1 MKKPAR
7 LLIVLAALFFIAS
20 FSIFC
25 TIEINPETLGEILG
39 MVSESE
45 TTTQEAVQDP
55 QPQQTEEGT
64 LQETIDLEDAGHQP
78 VGTEEVSPEEMTGNG
93 EQWPASI
100 PDYVP
105 QPEGRIMT
113 VQEDETPQAHTWH
126 IWYHSQTDTRE
137 SYKSKLINKGWSIT
151 SEEEDGLHATY
162 GDPYTTIIVSI
173 DESDQPMVFAIVKV
187 K

>member
-1 MKKPAR
+1 MKKLSR

-20 FSIFC
+20 FSVFC
-25 TIEINPETLGEILG
+25 TIEINPETLGKILG
-39 MVSESE
+39 TVSESE

-55 QPQQTEEGT
+55 QPQQTEQGT
-64 LQETIDLEDAGHQP
+64 LQETIDLEDAGHEP
-78 VGTEEVSPEEMTGNG
+78 MEAEEDPTEEMTGNG
-93 EQWPASI
+93 EQWPASM

-105 QPEGRIMT
+105 QPEGMIMT
-113 VQEDETPQAHTWH
+113 VQEDETPQAYTWY

-137 SYKSKLINKGWSIT
+137 SYKSKLIHKGWSIT
-151 SEEEDGLHATY
+151 SEEEDGLHAAY